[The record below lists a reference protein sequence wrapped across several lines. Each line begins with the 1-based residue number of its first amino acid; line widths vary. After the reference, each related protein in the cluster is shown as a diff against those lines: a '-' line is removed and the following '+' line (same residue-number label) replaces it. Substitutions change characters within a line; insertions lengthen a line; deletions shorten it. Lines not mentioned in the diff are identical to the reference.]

1 MKRKRKDTTKSS
13 CRLIKKQDIKIII
26 PVYNE
31 EKTIGKL
38 LIELKKLGWLKSV
51 ICVDDCSKDKSAQI
65 IQKFP
70 VVYLK
75 HPINRGLGGA
85 LRTGFEAAKILKTE
99 IAVTMD
105 ADLQHKPEELQS
117 MVQPFKDSSVDVVI
131 GTRIHDTKGM
141 PLVRQF
147 ANRLGNFITKVL
159 YGIQV
164 TDSQSGFRA
173 FRKRALQKLNL
184 KTSRMEI
191 SSEIIAQ
198 IKKQKLKFVEV
209 PISAVYTDYSLSKG
223 QSFKTGLKTM
233 AKLIIAR
240 FR

>member
-1 MKRKRKDTTKSS
+1 MKNNQQ
-13 CRLIKKQDIKIII
+13 IKKQDIKIII

-38 LIELKKLGWLKSV
+38 LAELKKLGWLRSI
-51 ICVDDCSKDKSAQI
+51 ICIDDCSIDKSAEI

-70 VVYLK
+70 VAYLK

-85 LRTGFEAAKILKTE
+85 LRTGFEAAKMLNAK

-105 ADLQHKPEELQS
+105 ADLQHKPSELET
-117 MVQPFKDSSVDVVI
+117 MVEPFKNPRIDIVI

-141 PLVRQF
+141 PMMRRI
-147 ANRLGNFITKVL
+147 ANRVGNFITRVL
-159 YGIQV
+159 YGIKV

-173 FRKRALQKLNL
+173 FRKRALEKLDL
-184 KTSRMEI
+184 RTSRMEI

-198 IKKQKLKFVEV
+198 IRKQKLRFTEV

-223 QSFKTGLKTM
+223 QGFKTGLKTM
-233 AKLIIAR
+233 LKLIIAR